1 MRKKA
6 YIIGAGPSAEL
17 ITAEGLAILK
27 RADVIIYDRLLDE
40 KLLLEAREGAIL
52 VPVGKRY
59 HRHLKSQEEINA
71 LLVEYANVYP
81 LVVRLKGGDPFVFG
95 RGGEEVAALMEA
107 GIDAEVV
114 PGVSTAVAAVEILGI
129 PVTHR
134 GSASS
139 FTVVTGHGA
148 QETAEDFSDLVRLK
162 GTLVFMMAWHKIADI
177 AEGLMA
183 AGKPADT
190 PCAIISSV
198 KRPGQKRV
206 TDELGNICKRI
217 GETTSPAVFIVGD
230 VARLDFSSKDKGRLC
245 GKNYLVTG
253 TKGFIKKMCGLLTDA
268 GAHGTPLVSLVVRAH
283 AENIPEDF
291 SDVGWLVFTSA
302 NGVKIFFDELASRRV
317 DVRSLAHV
325 KVACIGEAT
334 AEELAGHGVFADL
347 VPGEYTSKALGE
359 ALIDVYRTQDGENT
373 VCGEKCLP
381 TQNYEHREEA
391 GLPKKNYEHQEESGL
406 PRKNYEHREEFGQQK
421 KNNEHLA
428 VDGKVLMLRAAEAS
442 PVLGQMLREHG
453 IDCEERAIYSL
464 ERGTIIPELREYPF
478 DAIIFAS
485 AGGVKA
491 FYEMLNDAGE
501 WDTVSDVQAACI
513 GESTASAWR
522 KLTGKEPAVAAVST
536 AEGIVDILG

>member
-40 KLLLEAREGAIL
+40 KLLLEARDDAIL

-59 HRHLKSQEEINA
+59 HRHLKSQEEINS
-71 LLVEYANVYP
+71 LLVEYANAHP

-107 GIDAEVV
+107 GIDAEVI
-114 PGVSTAVAAVEILGI
+114 PGVSTAVAAAEILGI

-162 GTLVFMMAWHKIADI
+162 GTLVFMMAWHKITDI

-190 PCAIISSV
+190 PCAIVSSA

-206 TDELGNICKRI
+206 TDELGNICNRI

-245 GKNYLVTG
+245 GKNYLVAG
-253 TKGFIKKMCGLLTDA
+253 TKGFVRKMCGMLTDA

-302 NGVKIFFDELASRRV
+302 NGVKIFFDELASRRM

-334 AEELAGHGVFADL
+334 AEELAGLGVFADL
-347 VPGEYTSKALGE
+347 VPGQYTSKALGE
-359 ALIDVYRTQDGENT
+359 ALIDVY
-373 VCGEKCLP
+373 K
-381 TQNYEHREEA
+381 A
-391 GLPKKNYEHQEESGL
+391 
-406 PRKNYEHREEFGQQK
+406 
-421 KNNEHLA
+421 A
-428 VDGKVLMLRAAEAS
+428 DGKVLMLRAAEAS

-485 AGGVKA
+485 AGGVRA

-501 WDTVSDVQAACI
+501 WDAVSDVQTVCI
-513 GESTASAWR
+513 GESTASAWT
-522 KLTGKEPAVAAVST
+522 KMTGKEPIVAAVST
-536 AEGIVDILG
+536 AEGIMETLVQ

>member
-40 KLLLEAREGAIL
+40 KLLLEARDDAIL

-59 HRHLKSQEEINA
+59 HRHLKSQEEINS
-71 LLVEYANVYP
+71 LLVEYANVHP

-95 RGGEEVAALMEA
+95 RGGEEVAALTEA
-107 GIDAEVV
+107 GIDAEVI
-114 PGVSTAVAAVEILGI
+114 PGVSTAVAAAEILGI

-148 QETAEDFSDLVRLK
+148 HETAEDFSDLVRLK

-183 AGKPADT
+183 AGKSADT
-190 PCAIISSV
+190 PCAIVSSA

-206 TDELGNICKRI
+206 TDELGNICNRI

-245 GKNYLVTG
+245 GKNYLVVG
-253 TKGFIKKMCGLLTDA
+253 TKGFVRKMCGLLTDA
-268 GAHGTPLVSLVVRAH
+268 GAHGVPLVSLVVRAH
-283 AENIPEDF
+283 PENIPEDF
-291 SDVGWLVFTSA
+291 LYAGWLVFTSA
-302 NGVKIFFDELASRRV
+302 NGVKIFFEELASRRM

-325 KVACIGEAT
+325 KAACIGEAT

-347 VPGEYTSKALGE
+347 VPSEYTSKALGE
-359 ALIDVYRTQDGENT
+359 ALLAVYKADVGVTTMCSDNCQSKQNNEYRE
-373 VCGEKCLP
+373 ESCLP
-381 TQNYEHREEA
+381 KQ
-391 GLPKKNYEHQEESGL
+391 
-406 PRKNYEHREEFGQQK
+406 
-421 KNNEHLA
+421 NNEHLA
-428 VDGKVLMLRAAEAS
+428 ADGKVLMLRAAEAS
-442 PVLGQMLREHG
+442 PILGQMLREHG

-464 ERGTIIPELREYPF
+464 DRGTIIPELREYPF
-478 DAIIFAS
+478 DAVIFAS
-485 AGGVKA
+485 AGGVRA

-501 WDTVSDVQAACI
+501 WDAVSDVQAVCI

-522 KLTGKEPAVAAVST
+522 KLTGKEPVVAKVST
-536 AEGIVDILG
+536 AEGIVDVLG

>member
-40 KLLLEAREGAIL
+40 KLLLEARDDAIL

-59 HRHLKSQEEINA
+59 HRHLKSQEEINS
-71 LLVEYANVYP
+71 LLVEYANAHP

-95 RGGEEVAALMEA
+95 RGGEEVEALMEA
-107 GIDAEVV
+107 GIDAEVI
-114 PGVSTAVAAVEILGI
+114 PGVSTAVAAAEILGI

-148 QETAEDFSDLVRLK
+148 HETAEDFSDLARLK
-162 GTLVFMMAWHKIADI
+162 GTLVFMMAWHKITDI

-183 AGKPADT
+183 VGKSADT

-206 TDELGNICKRI
+206 TDRLGNICTRV

-253 TKGFIKKMCGLLTDA
+253 TKGFVKKMCGLLTDA
-268 GAHGTPLVSLVVRAH
+268 GAHSSPLVSLVVRAH

-291 SDVGWLVFTSA
+291 SDVNWLVFTSA
-302 NGVKIFFDELASRRV
+302 NGVKIFFEELALRRM

-359 ALIDVYRTQDGENT
+359 ALIDVYRTRDGENT
-373 VCGEKCLP
+373 GCGESCLP
-381 TQNYEHREEA
+381 TQN
-391 GLPKKNYEHQEESGL
+391 
-406 PRKNYEHREEFGQQK
+406 
-421 KNNEHLA
+421 NEHLA
-428 VDGKVLMLRAAEAS
+428 ADEKVLMLRAAEAS

-485 AGGVKA
+485 AGGVRA

-501 WDTVSDVQAACI
+501 WDAVSDVQAVCI

-522 KLTGKEPAVAAVST
+522 KLTGKEPVVAAVST
-536 AEGIVDILG
+536 AEGIMETLVEVSARGE

>member
-1 MRKKA
+1 
-6 YIIGAGPSAEL
+6 
-17 ITAEGLAILK
+17 
-27 RADVIIYDRLLDE
+27 
-40 KLLLEAREGAIL
+40 
-52 VPVGKRY
+52 
-59 HRHLKSQEEINA
+59 
-71 LLVEYANVYP
+71 
-81 LVVRLKGGDPFVFG
+81 
-95 RGGEEVAALMEA
+95 
-107 GIDAEVV
+107 
-114 PGVSTAVAAVEILGI
+114 
-129 PVTHR
+129 
-134 GSASS
+134 
-139 FTVVTGHGA
+139 
-148 QETAEDFSDLVRLK
+148 
-162 GTLVFMMAWHKIADI
+162 MMAWHKIADI

-217 GETTSPAVFIVGD
+217 GETTSPAVFVVGD

-253 TKGFIKKMCGLLTDA
+253 TKGFVKKMCGLLMDA
-268 GAHGTPLVSLVVRAH
+268 GAHGTPLVSLIVRAR

-302 NGVKIFFDELASRRV
+302 NGVKIFFDELASRRM

-334 AEELAGHGVFADL
+334 AEELAGHGIFADL
-347 VPGEYTSKALGE
+347 VPRQYTSKALGE
-359 ALIDVYRTQDGENT
+359 ALIDVYRTRDGENT
-373 VCGEKCLP
+373 VCGENSLSK
-381 TQNYEHREEA
+381 QNDEYREES
-391 GLPKKNYEHQEESGL
+391 GLPKKNYGYREESGL
-406 PRKNYEHREEFGQQK
+406 PKQSNVQ
-421 KNNEHLA
+421 LA
-428 VDGKVLMLRAAEAS
+428 ADGKVLMLRAAEAS

-478 DAIIFAS
+478 DAVILAS
-485 AGGVKA
+485 AGGVRA

-501 WDTVSDVQAACI
+501 WDAVSDVQAVCI

-522 KLTGKEPAVAAVST
+522 KLTGKEPVVAKVST
-536 AEGIVDILG
+536 AEGIVDVLG

>member
-40 KLLLEAREGAIL
+40 KLLLEAKDGAIL

-59 HRHLKSQEEINA
+59 HRHLKSQEEINS
-71 LLVEYANVYP
+71 LLVEYANVHP

-95 RGGEEVAALMEA
+95 RGGEEVEALTEA
-107 GIDAEVV
+107 GIDAEVI
-114 PGVSTAVAAVEILGI
+114 PGVSTAVAAAEILGI

-148 QETAEDFSDLVRLK
+148 HETAEDFSDLVRLK

-190 PCAIISSV
+190 PCAIVSSA

-206 TDELGNICKRI
+206 TDELGNICNRI

-245 GKNYLVTG
+245 GKNYLVAG
-253 TKGFIKKMCGLLTDA
+253 TKGFVRKMCGMLTDA
-268 GAHGTPLVSLVVRAH
+268 GAHGAPLVSLVVRAH

-302 NGVKIFFDELASRRV
+302 NGVKIFFDELASRRM

-325 KVACIGEAT
+325 KAACIGEAT
-334 AEELAGHGVFADL
+334 AEELAGHGMFADL
-347 VPGEYTSKALGE
+347 VPSEYTSKALGE

-373 VCGEKCLP
+373 GCDENCLP
-381 TQNYEHREEA
+381 TQNDV
-391 GLPKKNYEHQEESGL
+391 Q
-406 PRKNYEHREEFGQQK
+406 
-421 KNNEHLA
+421 LA
-428 VDGKVLMLRAAEAS
+428 ADGKVLMLRAAEAS
-442 PVLGQMLREHG
+442 PILGQMLREHG

-478 DAIIFAS
+478 DAVILAS
-485 AGGVKA
+485 AGGVRA
-491 FYEMLNDAGE
+491 CYEMLNDAGE
-501 WDTVSDVQAACI
+501 WDAVSDVQAVCI

-522 KLTGKEPAVAAVST
+522 KLTGKEPVVAKVST
-536 AEGIVDILG
+536 AEGIVGVLG

>member
-40 KLLLEAREGAIL
+40 KLLLEARDDAIL
-52 VPVGKRY
+52 VSVGKRY
-59 HRHLKSQEEINA
+59 HRHLKSQEEINS
-71 LLVEYANVYP
+71 LLVEYANAYP

-107 GIDAEVV
+107 GIDAEVI
-114 PGVSTAVAAVEILGI
+114 PGVSTAVAAAEILGI

-148 QETAEDFSDLVRLK
+148 QETAEDFSDLARLK
-162 GTLVFMMAWHKIADI
+162 GTLVFMMAWHKITDI

-190 PCAIISSV
+190 PCAIVSSA

-230 VARLDFSSKDKGRLC
+230 VARLDFSSKYKGRLC

-253 TKGFIKKMCGLLTDA
+253 TKGFVRKMCGLLTDA
-268 GAHGTPLVSLVVRAH
+268 GAHGAPLVSLVVRAH

-302 NGVKIFFDELASRRV
+302 NGVKIFFDELASRKV
-317 DVRSLAHV
+317 DVRRFAHV

-334 AEELAGHGVFADL
+334 AEELAGHGMFADL

-373 VCGEKCLP
+373 ECGENCQP
-381 TQNYEHREEA
+381 RQNDV
-391 GLPKKNYEHQEESGL
+391 Q
-406 PRKNYEHREEFGQQK
+406 
-421 KNNEHLA
+421 LA
-428 VDGKVLMLRAAEAS
+428 ADGKVLMLRAVEAS
-442 PVLGQMLREHG
+442 PILGQMLREHG
-453 IDCEERAIYSL
+453 IDCEERSIYSL

-485 AGGVKA
+485 AGGVRA
-491 FYEMLNDAGE
+491 CYEMLNDAGE
-501 WDTVSDVQAACI
+501 WDAVSDVQAVCI

-522 KLTGKEPAVAAVST
+522 KLTGKEPVVAEVST
-536 AEGIVDILG
+536 AEGIVGVLG

>member
-27 RADVIIYDRLLDE
+27 RANVIIYDRLLDE
-40 KLLLEAREGAIL
+40 KLLLEARDDAIL

-59 HRHLKSQEEINA
+59 HRHLKSQEEINS
-71 LLVEYANVYP
+71 LLVEYASTHP
-81 LVVRLKGGDPFVFG
+81 HVVRLKGGDPFVFG

-107 GIDAEVV
+107 GIDAEVI
-114 PGVSTAVAAVEILGI
+114 PGVSTAVAAAEILGI

-190 PCAIISSV
+190 PCAIVSSV

-245 GKNYLVTG
+245 GKIYLVTG
-253 TKGFIKKMCGLLTDA
+253 TKGFVKKMCGLLKDA
-268 GAHGTPLVSLVVRAH
+268 GAHGAPLVSLVVRAH

-302 NGVKIFFDELASRRV
+302 NGVKIFFEELALRRM

-325 KVACIGEAT
+325 KAACIGEAT
-334 AEELAGHGVFADL
+334 AEELAGHGIFADL

-359 ALIDVYRTQDGENT
+359 ALINVYRTQDGENT
-373 VCGEKCLP
+373 RCSENCQTK
-381 TQNYEHREEA
+381 QSIEHCEETSQPQQ
-391 GLPKKNYEHQEESGL
+391 GNTHQEESCL
-406 PRKNYEHREEFGQQK
+406 PKPSNA
-421 KNNEHLA
+421 HLA
-428 VDGKVLMLRAAEAS
+428 ADGKVLMLRAAEAS
-442 PVLGQMLREHG
+442 PILGQMLREHG

-485 AGGVKA
+485 AGGVRA

-501 WDTVSDVQAACI
+501 WDAVSDVQAVCI

-522 KLTGKEPAVAAVST
+522 KLTGKEPVVAAVST
-536 AEGIVDILG
+536 AEGIVDVFG

>member
-40 KLLLEAREGAIL
+40 KLLLEARDDAIL

-59 HRHLKSQEEINA
+59 HRHLKSQEEINS
-71 LLVEYANVYP
+71 LLVEYANAHP

-107 GIDAEVV
+107 GIDAEVI
-114 PGVSTAVAAVEILGI
+114 PGVSTAVAAAEILGI

-162 GTLVFMMAWHKIADI
+162 GTLVFMMAWHKITDI
-177 AEGLMA
+177 AAGLMA

-190 PCAIISSV
+190 PCAIVSSA

-206 TDELGNICKRI
+206 TDELGNICNRI

-245 GKNYLVTG
+245 GKNYLVAG
-253 TKGFIKKMCGLLTDA
+253 TKGFVRKMCGMLTDA
-268 GAHGTPLVSLVVRAH
+268 GAHGAPLVSLVVRAH

-302 NGVKIFFDELASRRV
+302 NGVKIFFDELASRRM
-317 DVRSLAHV
+317 DVRSFAHV

-347 VPGEYTSKALGE
+347 VPSEYTSKALGE
-359 ALIDVYRTQDGENT
+359 ALLAVYKADVGVTTMCSDNCQSKQNNEYRE
-373 VCGEKCLP
+373 ESCLP
-381 TQNYEHREEA
+381 KQ
-391 GLPKKNYEHQEESGL
+391 
-406 PRKNYEHREEFGQQK
+406 
-421 KNNEHLA
+421 NNEHLA
-428 VDGKVLMLRAAEAS
+428 ADGKVLMLRAAEAS

-478 DAIIFAS
+478 DAVILAS
-485 AGGVKA
+485 AGGVRA

-501 WDTVSDVQAACI
+501 WDAVSDVQAVCI

-522 KLTGKEPAVAAVST
+522 KLTGKEPVVAKVST
-536 AEGIVDILG
+536 AEGIVDVLG

>member
-40 KLLLEAREGAIL
+40 KLLLEAKDGAIL

-59 HRHLKSQEEINA
+59 HRHLKSQEEINS
-71 LLVEYANVYP
+71 LLVEYANAHP

-107 GIDAEVV
+107 GIDAEVI
-114 PGVSTAVAAVEILGI
+114 PGVSTAVAAAEILGI

-148 QETAEDFSDLVRLK
+148 QETAEDFSDLVQLK
-162 GTLVFMMAWHKIADI
+162 GTLVFMMAWHKITNI

-190 PCAIISSV
+190 PCAIVSSA

-206 TDELGNICKRI
+206 TDELGNICNRI

-230 VARLDFSSKDKGRLC
+230 VSRLDFSSKDKGRLC
-245 GKNYLVTG
+245 GKNYLVAG
-253 TKGFIKKMCGLLTDA
+253 TKGFVRKMCGMLTDA
-268 GAHGTPLVSLVVRAH
+268 GAHAAPLVSLVVRAH

-302 NGVKIFFDELASRRV
+302 NGVKIFFEELSTRRM

-347 VPGEYTSKALGE
+347 VPGQYTSKALGE
-359 ALIDVYRTQDGENT
+359 ALLAVYKADVGVTTMCGDNCQSKQNNEYREAS
-373 VCGEKCLP
+373 CLP
-381 TQNYEHREEA
+381 KQ
-391 GLPKKNYEHQEESGL
+391 
-406 PRKNYEHREEFGQQK
+406 
-421 KNNEHLA
+421 NNEHLA
-428 VDGKVLMLRAAEAS
+428 ADGKVLMLRAAEAS

-453 IDCEERAIYSL
+453 IDFEERAIYSL
-464 ERGTIIPELREYPF
+464 ENGTIIPELREYPF
-478 DAIIFAS
+478 DAVILAS
-485 AGGVKA
+485 AGGVRA
-491 FYEMLNDAGE
+491 FCEMLNDAGE
-501 WDTVSDVQAACI
+501 WDAVSDVQAVCI

-522 KLTGKEPAVAAVST
+522 KLTGKEPVVAAVST
-536 AEGIVDILG
+536 AEGIMETLA

>member
-1 MRKKA
+1 MREKA

-17 ITAEGLAILK
+17 ITAEGLTILK

-40 KLLLEAREGAIL
+40 KLLLEVRDDAIL

-107 GIDAEVV
+107 GIDAEVI
-114 PGVSTAVAAVEILGI
+114 PGVSTAVAAAEILGI

-162 GTLVFMMAWHKIADI
+162 GTLVFMMAWHKITDI
-177 AEGLMA
+177 AEGLVA

-190 PCAIISSV
+190 PCAIVSSA

-206 TDELGNICKRI
+206 TDKLGNICKRI

-230 VARLDFSSKDKGRLC
+230 VARLDFSLKDKGRLF

-253 TKGFIKKMCGLLTDA
+253 TKGFVRKMCGLLTDA
-268 GAHGTPLVSLVVRAH
+268 GAYSAPLVSLVVRAH

-302 NGVKIFFDELASRRV
+302 NGVRVFFDELASRKM

-334 AEELAGHGVFADL
+334 AEELAGHGIFADL

-359 ALIDVYRTQDGENT
+359 ALIDVYRTQDDENT
-373 VCGEKCLP
+373 GCGESCLP
-381 TQNYEHREEA
+381 TQNNEYREE
-391 GLPKKNYEHQEESGL
+391 S
-406 PRKNYEHREEFGQQK
+406 GQQK
-421 KNNEHLA
+421 KNNEHREEPSLPKQSNAHLA
-428 VDGKVLMLRAAEAS
+428 ADGKVLMLRAAEAS

-453 IDCEERAIYSL
+453 IVCEERAIYSL

-485 AGGVKA
+485 AGGVRA
-491 FYEMLNDAGE
+491 LYEMLSDAGE
-501 WDTVSDVQAACI
+501 WDAVSYVQAVCI

-522 KLTGKEPAVAAVST
+522 KLTGKEPVVAAVST
-536 AEGIVDILG
+536 AEGIIDVLG

>member
-40 KLLLEAREGAIL
+40 KLLLEARDDAIL

-59 HRHLKSQEEINA
+59 HRHLKSQEEINS
-71 LLVEYANVYP
+71 LLVEYANAHP

-95 RGGEEVAALMEA
+95 RGGEEVAALMED
-107 GIDAEVV
+107 GIDAEVI
-114 PGVSTAVAAVEILGI
+114 PGVSTAVAAAEILGI

-139 FTVVTGHGA
+139 FTVITGHGA
-148 QETAEDFSDLVRLK
+148 QETAEDFSDLVQLK
-162 GTLVFMMAWHKIADI
+162 GTLVFMMAWHKITDI

-190 PCAIISSV
+190 PCAIVSSV

-206 TDELGNICKRI
+206 TDELGNICNRI

-245 GKNYLVTG
+245 GKNYLVAG
-253 TKGFIKKMCGLLTDA
+253 TKGFVRKMCGMLTDA
-268 GAHGTPLVSLVVRAH
+268 GAHGVPLVSLVVRAH

-302 NGVKIFFDELASRRV
+302 NGVKIFFDELASRRM

-334 AEELAGHGVFADL
+334 AEELSGHGVFADL
-347 VPGEYTSKALGE
+347 VPGLYTSKALGE
-359 ALIDVYRTQDGENT
+359 ALINVYLGE
-373 VCGEKCLP
+373 
-381 TQNYEHREEA
+381 
-391 GLPKKNYEHQEESGL
+391 
-406 PRKNYEHREEFGQQK
+406 
-421 KNNEHLA
+421 
-428 VDGKVLMLRAAEAS
+428 DGKILMLRAAEAS
-442 PVLGQMLREHG
+442 PILGQMLREHG

-464 ERGTIIPELREYPF
+464 EKGTIIPELREYPF
-478 DAIIFAS
+478 DAIILAS

-501 WDTVSDVQAACI
+501 WNAVSDVQAVCI
-513 GESTASAWR
+513 GESTASAWK
-522 KLTGKEPAVAAVST
+522 KLTGKEPIVAAVST
-536 AEGIVDILG
+536 AEGIMDTLVK

>member
-40 KLLLEAREGAIL
+40 KLLLEARDGAIL

-59 HRHLKSQEEINA
+59 HRHLKSQEEINS
-71 LLVEYANVYP
+71 LLVEYANVHP

-95 RGGEEVAALMEA
+95 RGGEEVEALTEA
-107 GIDAEVV
+107 GIDAEVI
-114 PGVSTAVAAVEILGI
+114 PGVSTAVAAAEILGI

-148 QETAEDFSDLVRLK
+148 HKTAEDFSDLVRLK
-162 GTLVFMMAWHKIADI
+162 GTLVFMMAWHKIAGI

-190 PCAIISSV
+190 PCAIVSSA

-206 TDELGNICKRI
+206 TDELGNICNRI

-230 VARLDFSSKDKGRLC
+230 VARLDFSAKDKGRLC

-253 TKGFIKKMCGLLTDA
+253 TKGFVKKMCGLLTDA
-268 GAHGTPLVSLVVRAH
+268 GAHAAPLVSLVVRTH

-302 NGVKIFFDELASRRV
+302 NGVKIFFDELASRRM

-325 KVACIGEAT
+325 KAACIGEAT
-334 AEELAGHGVFADL
+334 AEELAGHGMFADL
-347 VPGEYTSKALGE
+347 VPSEYTSKALGE
-359 ALIDVYRTQDGENT
+359 ALLAVYKADVGVTTMCSDNCQS
-373 VCGEKCLP
+373 K
-381 TQNYEHREEA
+381 QNNEYREESS
-391 GLPKKNYEHQEESGL
+391 LPKQ
-406 PRKNYEHREEFGQQK
+406 
-421 KNNEHLA
+421 NNEHLA
-428 VDGKVLMLRAAEAS
+428 ADGKVLMLRAAEAS

-478 DAIIFAS
+478 DAVIFAS
-485 AGGVKA
+485 AGGVRA

-501 WDTVSDVQAACI
+501 WDAVSDVQAVCI

-522 KLTGKEPAVAAVST
+522 KLTGKEPVVAEVST
-536 AEGIVDILG
+536 AEGIVGVLG

>member
-40 KLLLEAREGAIL
+40 KLLLEARDDAIL

-59 HRHLKSQEEINA
+59 HRHLKSQEEINS
-71 LLVEYANVYP
+71 LLVEYANAHP

-107 GIDAEVV
+107 GIDAEVI
-114 PGVSTAVAAVEILGI
+114 PGVSTAVAAAEILGI

-148 QETAEDFSDLVRLK
+148 QETAEGFSDLVRLK

-190 PCAIISSV
+190 PCAIVSSA

-253 TKGFIKKMCGLLTDA
+253 TKEFVRKMCGLLTDA
-268 GAHGTPLVSLVVRAH
+268 GAHSSPLVNLVVRAH

-302 NGVKIFFDELASRRV
+302 NGVKIFFDELASRRM

-334 AEELAGHGVFADL
+334 AEELADHGMFADL
-347 VPGEYTSKALGE
+347 VPGQYTSKALGE

-373 VCGEKCLP
+373 GCGENCLP
-381 TQNYEHREEA
+381 AQ
-391 GLPKKNYEHQEESGL
+391 
-406 PRKNYEHREEFGQQK
+406 NYEHREEFGQQK

-442 PVLGQMLREHG
+442 PILGQMLREHG

-485 AGGVKA
+485 AGGVRA

-501 WDTVSDVQAACI
+501 WDAVSDVQAVCI

-522 KLTGKEPAVAAVST
+522 KLTGKEPVVAAVST
-536 AEGIVDILG
+536 AEGIVDVLG

>member
-40 KLLLEAREGAIL
+40 KLLLEAKDGAIL

-59 HRHLKSQEEINA
+59 HRHLKSQEEINS
-71 LLVEYANVYP
+71 LLVEYANVHP

-95 RGGEEVAALMEA
+95 RGGEEVEALTEA
-107 GIDAEVV
+107 GIDAEVI
-114 PGVSTAVAAVEILGI
+114 PGVSTAVAAAEILGI

-148 QETAEDFSDLVRLK
+148 QETAEKFSDLVQLK

-190 PCAIISSV
+190 PCAIVSSA

-230 VARLDFSSKDKGRLC
+230 VARLDFSAKDKGRLC

-253 TKGFIKKMCGLLTDA
+253 TKGFVRKMCGLLTDA
-268 GAHGTPLVSLVVRAH
+268 GAHGVPLVSLVVRAH
-283 AENIPEDF
+283 PENIPEDF

-302 NGVKIFFDELASRRV
+302 NGVKIFFEELSSRRM
-317 DVRSLAHV
+317 DVRSFAHV

-347 VPGEYTSKALGE
+347 VPSEYTSKALGE
-359 ALIDVYRTQDGENT
+359 ALLAVYKADVGVTTMCSDNCQSKQNNEYRE
-373 VCGEKCLP
+373 ESCLP
-381 TQNYEHREEA
+381 KQ
-391 GLPKKNYEHQEESGL
+391 
-406 PRKNYEHREEFGQQK
+406 
-421 KNNEHLA
+421 NNEHLA
-428 VDGKVLMLRAAEAS
+428 ADGKVLMLRAAEAS

-464 ERGTIIPELREYPF
+464 ERGTIIPELREHSF
-478 DAIIFAS
+478 DAVILAS
-485 AGGVKA
+485 AGGVRS

-501 WDTVSDVQAACI
+501 WDAVSDVQAVCI
-513 GESTASAWR
+513 GESTASAWK
-522 KLTGKEPAVAAVST
+522 KLTGKEPVVAAVST
-536 AEGIVDILG
+536 AEGIMETLA

>member
-27 RADVIIYDRLLDE
+27 RADVIISDRLLDE
-40 KLLLEAREGAIL
+40 KLLLEARDDAIL

-59 HRHLKSQEEINA
+59 HRHLKSQEEINS
-71 LLVEYANVYP
+71 LLVEYANAHP

-107 GIDAEVV
+107 GIDAEVI
-114 PGVSTAVAAVEILGI
+114 PGVSTAVAAAEILGI

-162 GTLVFMMAWHKIADI
+162 GTLVFMMAWHKITDI

-190 PCAIISSV
+190 PCAIVSRA

-206 TDELGNICKRI
+206 TDELGNICNRI

-245 GKNYLVTG
+245 GKNYLVAG
-253 TKGFIKKMCGLLTDA
+253 TKGFVRKMCGMLTDA

-302 NGVKIFFDELASRRV
+302 NGVKIFFDELASRRM

-334 AEELAGHGVFADL
+334 AEELAGLGVFADL
-347 VPGEYTSKALGE
+347 VPGQYTSKALGE
-359 ALIDVYRTQDGENT
+359 ALIDVY
-373 VCGEKCLP
+373 K
-381 TQNYEHREEA
+381 A
-391 GLPKKNYEHQEESGL
+391 
-406 PRKNYEHREEFGQQK
+406 
-421 KNNEHLA
+421 A
-428 VDGKVLMLRAAEAS
+428 DGKVLMLRAAEAS

-464 ERGTIIPELREYPF
+464 ERETIIPELREYPF

-485 AGGVKA
+485 AGGVRA

-501 WDTVSDVQAACI
+501 WDAVSDVQTVCI
-513 GESTASAWR
+513 GESTASAWT
-522 KLTGKEPAVAAVST
+522 KMTGKEPIVAAVST
-536 AEGIVDILG
+536 AEGIMETLVQ

>member
-40 KLLLEAREGAIL
+40 KLLLEARDDAIL

-59 HRHLKSQEEINA
+59 HRHLKSQEEINS
-71 LLVEYANVYP
+71 LLVEYANVHP

-95 RGGEEVAALMEA
+95 RGGEEVEALTEA
-107 GIDAEVV
+107 GIDAEVI
-114 PGVSTAVAAVEILGI
+114 PGVSTAVAAAEILGI

-162 GTLVFMMAWHKIADI
+162 GTLVFMMAWHKITDI

-183 AGKPADT
+183 AGKSADT
-190 PCAIISSV
+190 PCAIVSSV

-206 TDELGNICKRI
+206 TDELGNICKRV
-217 GETTSPAVFIVGD
+217 GETMSPAVFIVGD
-230 VARLDFSSKDKGRLC
+230 VAKLDFSLKDKGRLC
-245 GKNYLVTG
+245 GKNYLVVG
-253 TKGFIKKMCGLLTDA
+253 TKGFVRKMCGLLTDA
-268 GAHGTPLVSLVVRAH
+268 GAHTAPLVSLVVRTH

-302 NGVKIFFDELASRRV
+302 NGVKIFFEELASRRM

-347 VPGEYTSKALGE
+347 VPRQYTSKALGE
-359 ALIDVYRTQDGENT
+359 ALIDVYRGE
-373 VCGEKCLP
+373 
-381 TQNYEHREEA
+381 
-391 GLPKKNYEHQEESGL
+391 
-406 PRKNYEHREEFGQQK
+406 
-421 KNNEHLA
+421 
-428 VDGKVLMLRAAEAS
+428 DGKILMLRAAEAS

-485 AGGVKA
+485 AGGVRA

-501 WDTVSDVQAACI
+501 WDAVSDVQAVCI

-522 KLTGKEPAVAAVST
+522 KLTGKEPVVAKVST
-536 AEGIVDILG
+536 AEGIVDVLG

>member
-1 MRKKA
+1 MPHENGDSFNMRKKA

-40 KLLLEAREGAIL
+40 KILLEARDGAIL

-59 HRHLKSQEEINA
+59 HRHLKSQEEINS
-71 LLVEYANVYP
+71 LLVEYANEYP

-107 GIDAEVV
+107 GIDAEVI
-114 PGVSTAVAAVEILGI
+114 PGVSTAVAAAEILGI

-148 QETAEDFSDLVRLK
+148 QETAEDFSDLVRLR

-190 PCAIISSV
+190 PCAIVSSV

-206 TDELGNICKRI
+206 TDELGNICNRI

-253 TKGFIKKMCGLLTDA
+253 TKGFVRKMCGLLTDA
-268 GAHGTPLVSLVVRAH
+268 GAHTSPLVSLVVRAH

-291 SDVGWLVFTSA
+291 SDVRWLVFTSA
-302 NGVKIFFDELASRRV
+302 NGVKIFFEELALRRM

-359 ALIDVYRTQDGENT
+359 ALIDVYRTQDGEDT
-373 VCGEKCLP
+373 GCGDNCLP
-381 TQNYEHREEA
+381 TQNDEHREES
-391 GLPKKNYEHQEESGL
+391 GQQKNS
-406 PRKNYEHREEFGQQK
+406 NEHREEFGQQK
-421 KNNEHLA
+421 ENNAHLA
-428 VDGKVLMLRAAEAS
+428 ADGKVLMLRAAEAS

-485 AGGVKA
+485 AGGVRA

-501 WDTVSDVQAACI
+501 WDAVSDVQAVCI

-522 KLTGKEPAVAAVST
+522 KLTGKDPVVSVVST
-536 AEGIVDILG
+536 AEGIVDVLG

>member
-40 KLLLEAREGAIL
+40 KLLLEARDGAIL

-59 HRHLKSQEEINA
+59 HRHLKSQEEINS
-71 LLVEYANVYP
+71 LLVEYANVHP

-95 RGGEEVAALMEA
+95 RGGEEVAALTEA
-107 GIDAEVV
+107 GIDAEVI
-114 PGVSTAVAAVEILGI
+114 PGVSTAVAAAEILGI

-148 QETAEDFSDLVRLK
+148 HETAEDFSDLVRLK

-190 PCAIISSV
+190 PCAIVSSA

-217 GETTSPAVFIVGD
+217 GETTSPAVFIIGD
-230 VARLDFSSKDKGRLC
+230 VARLDFSAKDKGRLC

-253 TKGFIKKMCGLLTDA
+253 TKGFVKKMCGLLTDA
-268 GAHGTPLVSLVVRAH
+268 GAHTSPLVSLVVRAH

-291 SDVGWLVFTSA
+291 LDVGWLVFTSA
-302 NGVKIFFDELASRRV
+302 NGVKIFLDELASRRM
-317 DVRSLAHV
+317 DVRSLSHV
-325 KVACIGEAT
+325 KLACIGEAT

-359 ALIDVYRTQDGENT
+359 ALLAVYKADVCVTTMCSDNCQSKQNNEYRE
-373 VCGEKCLP
+373 ESCLP
-381 TQNYEHREEA
+381 KQ
-391 GLPKKNYEHQEESGL
+391 
-406 PRKNYEHREEFGQQK
+406 
-421 KNNEHLA
+421 NNEHLA
-428 VDGKVLMLRAAEAS
+428 ADGKVLMLRAAEAS
-442 PVLGQMLREHG
+442 PMLGQMLREHG

-464 ERGTIIPELREYPF
+464 DRGTIIPELREYPF
-478 DAIIFAS
+478 DAVIFAS
-485 AGGVKA
+485 AGGVRA

-501 WDTVSDVQAACI
+501 WDAVSDVQAVCI

-522 KLTGKEPAVAAVST
+522 KLTGKEPVVAAVST
-536 AEGIVDILG
+536 AEGIMETLV

>member
-40 KLLLEAREGAIL
+40 KLLLEARDDAIL

-59 HRHLKSQEEINA
+59 HRHLKSQEEINS
-71 LLVEYANVYP
+71 LLVEYANAHP

-107 GIDAEVV
+107 GIDAEVI
-114 PGVSTAVAAVEILGI
+114 PGVSTAVAAAEILGI

-162 GTLVFMMAWHKIADI
+162 GTLVFMMAWHKITDI
-177 AEGLMA
+177 AAGLMA

-190 PCAIISSV
+190 PCAIVSSA

-206 TDELGNICKRI
+206 TDELGNIYKRI
-217 GETTSPAVFIVGD
+217 GETTSPAVFIIGD
-230 VARLDFSSKDKGRLC
+230 VARLDFSAKDKGRLC

-253 TKGFIKKMCGLLTDA
+253 TKGFVRKMCGLLTDA

-291 SDVGWLVFTSA
+291 SNVGWLVFASA
-302 NGVKIFFDELASRRV
+302 NGVKIFFDELASRRM

-325 KVACIGEAT
+325 KAACIGEAT
-334 AEELAGHGVFADL
+334 AEELAGHGMFADL
-347 VPGEYTSKALGE
+347 VPSEYTSKALGE
-359 ALIDVYRTQDGENT
+359 AL
-373 VCGEKCLP
+373 
-381 TQNYEHREEA
+381 
-391 GLPKKNYEHQEESGL
+391 
-406 PRKNYEHREEFGQQK
+406 
-421 KNNEHLA
+421 LA
-428 VDGKVLMLRAAEAS
+428 VYKAADGKVLMLRAAEAS
-442 PVLGQMLREHG
+442 PMLGQMLREHG

-464 ERGTIIPELREYPF
+464 DRGTIIPELREYPF
-478 DAIIFAS
+478 DAVIFAS
-485 AGGVKA
+485 AGGVRA

-501 WDTVSDVQAACI
+501 WDAVSDVQAVCI

-522 KLTGKEPAVAAVST
+522 KLTGKEPVVAAVST
-536 AEGIVDILG
+536 AEGIIDVLG

>member
-40 KLLLEAREGAIL
+40 KLLLEAKDGAIL

-59 HRHLKSQEEINA
+59 HRHLKSQEEINS
-71 LLVEYANVYP
+71 LLVEYANVHP

-95 RGGEEVAALMEA
+95 RGGEEVAALTEA
-107 GIDAEVV
+107 GIDAEVI
-114 PGVSTAVAAVEILGI
+114 PGVSTAVAAAEILGI

-148 QETAEDFSDLVRLK
+148 HETAEDFSDLVRLK

-183 AGKPADT
+183 AGKSADT
-190 PCAIISSV
+190 PCAIVSSA

-206 TDELGNICKRI
+206 TDELGNICNRI

-230 VARLDFSSKDKGRLC
+230 VASLDFSSKDKGRLC
-245 GKNYLVTG
+245 GKNYLVVG
-253 TKGFIKKMCGLLTDA
+253 TKGFVRKMCGLLTDA
-268 GAHGTPLVSLVVRAH
+268 GAHGVPLVSLVVRAH
-283 AENIPEDF
+283 PENIPEDF
-291 SDVGWLVFTSA
+291 SYAGWLVFTSA
-302 NGVKIFFDELASRRV
+302 NGVKIFFEELASRRM

-325 KVACIGEAT
+325 KAACIGEAT

-347 VPGEYTSKALGE
+347 VPSEYTSKALGE
-359 ALIDVYRTQDGENT
+359 ALLAVYKADVGVTTMCSDNCQSKQNNEYRE
-373 VCGEKCLP
+373 ESCLP
-381 TQNYEHREEA
+381 KQ
-391 GLPKKNYEHQEESGL
+391 
-406 PRKNYEHREEFGQQK
+406 
-421 KNNEHLA
+421 NNEHLA
-428 VDGKVLMLRAAEAS
+428 ADGKVLMLRAAEAS

-464 ERGTIIPELREYPF
+464 DRGTIIPELREYPF
-478 DAIIFAS
+478 DAVIFAS
-485 AGGVKA
+485 AGGVRA

-501 WDTVSDVQAACI
+501 WDAVSDVQAVCI

-522 KLTGKEPAVAAVST
+522 KLTGKEPVVAKVST
-536 AEGIVDILG
+536 AEGIVDVLG

>member
-27 RADVIIYDRLLDE
+27 RADVIISDRLLDE
-40 KLLLEAREGAIL
+40 KLLLEARDDAIL

-59 HRHLKSQEEINA
+59 HRHLKSQEEINS
-71 LLVEYANVYP
+71 LLVEYANAHP

-107 GIDAEVV
+107 GIDAEVI
-114 PGVSTAVAAVEILGI
+114 PGVSTAVAAAEILGI

-162 GTLVFMMAWHKIADI
+162 GTLVFMMAWHKITDI

-190 PCAIISSV
+190 PCAIVSSA

-206 TDELGNICKRI
+206 TDELGNICNRI

-245 GKNYLVTG
+245 GKNYLVAG
-253 TKGFIKKMCGLLTDA
+253 TKGFVRKMCGMLTDA

-302 NGVKIFFDELASRRV
+302 NGVKIFFDELASRRM

-334 AEELAGHGVFADL
+334 AEELAGLGVFADL
-347 VPGEYTSKALGE
+347 VPGQYTSKALGE
-359 ALIDVYRTQDGENT
+359 ALIDVY
-373 VCGEKCLP
+373 K
-381 TQNYEHREEA
+381 A
-391 GLPKKNYEHQEESGL
+391 
-406 PRKNYEHREEFGQQK
+406 
-421 KNNEHLA
+421 A
-428 VDGKVLMLRAAEAS
+428 DGKVLMLRAAEAS

-485 AGGVKA
+485 AGGVRA

-501 WDTVSDVQAACI
+501 WDAVSDVQTVCI
-513 GESTASAWR
+513 GESTASAWT
-522 KLTGKEPAVAAVST
+522 KMTGKEPIVAAVST
-536 AEGIVDILG
+536 AEGIMETLVQ

>member
-40 KLLLEAREGAIL
+40 KLLLEARDDAIL

-59 HRHLKSQEEINA
+59 HRHLKSQEEINS
-71 LLVEYANVYP
+71 LLVEYANSHS

-107 GIDAEVV
+107 GIDAEVI
-114 PGVSTAVAAVEILGI
+114 PGVSTAVAAAEILGI

-162 GTLVFMMAWHKIADI
+162 GTLVFMMAWHKITDI

-190 PCAIISSV
+190 PCAIVSSA

-206 TDELGNICKRI
+206 TDELGNICNRI

-245 GKNYLVTG
+245 GKNYLVAG
-253 TKGFIKKMCGLLTDA
+253 TKGFVRKMCGMLTDA
-268 GAHGTPLVSLVVRAH
+268 GAHGTPLVSLVVRAN

-291 SDVGWLVFTSA
+291 SNVGWLVFTSA
-302 NGVKIFFDELASRRV
+302 NGVKIFFDELASRRM
-317 DVRSLAHV
+317 DVRSLVHV
-325 KVACIGEAT
+325 KAACIGEAT

-347 VPGEYTSKALGE
+347 VPSVYTSKALGE
-359 ALIDVYRTQDGENT
+359 ALIDVY
-373 VCGEKCLP
+373 K
-381 TQNYEHREEA
+381 A
-391 GLPKKNYEHQEESGL
+391 
-406 PRKNYEHREEFGQQK
+406 
-421 KNNEHLA
+421 A
-428 VDGKVLMLRAAEAS
+428 DGKVLMLRAAEAS

-485 AGGVKA
+485 AGGVRA

-501 WDTVSDVQAACI
+501 WDAVSDVQAVCI
-513 GESTASAWR
+513 GESTASAWT
-522 KLTGKEPAVAAVST
+522 KMTGKEPIVAAVST
-536 AEGIVDILG
+536 AEGIMETLVQ